1 MVLQQVKIGGEST
14 ISDLHAENAN
24 FESSIEILGVLF
36 DIYPTVVCFFGPQ
49 KKYTLRHVT
58 YNRVSSI
65 SNPHNPQIKNYLSH
79 FLPKTNSNEKY
90 ALLKQSFSAQEQK
103 WEILRDESVEATY
116 RLGISDWTQKGT
128 LWRLFHFS
136 HVTQIFPFSNLQLSA
151 ENQGDY
157 KFQFCRINVFPCEA
171 CSLSHQ
177 IAFFFFQFSA
187 ALRLLLFLVDLLM
200 LTFLGL
206 RSRNDKFKLFFFTR
220 SHTPLPSAI
229 LAVGPETRVL
239 QKRNFLRTKKNILSS
254 IDIHSVN
261 SFLALNTEKSW
272 QV

>member
-1 MVLQQVKIGGEST
+1 MR
-14 ISDLHAENAN
+14 N
-24 FESSIEILGVLF
+24 FTWWVCWSYIQTWHFGLDTKRHFMASFPLF
-36 DIYPTVVCFFGPQ
+36 SC
-49 KKYTLRHVT
+49 H
-58 YNRVSSI
+58 
-65 SNPHNPQIKNYLSH
+65 
-79 FLPKTNSNEKY
+79 
-90 ALLKQSFSAQEQK
+90 
-103 WEILRDESVEATY
+103 
-116 RLGISDWTQKGT
+116 
-128 LWRLFHFS
+128 
-136 HVTQIFPFSNLQLSA
+136 SNLSFFKSPAVSWKSGRLQISILPDKCVPVW
-151 ENQGDY
+151 GL
-157 KFQFCRINVFPCEA
+157 FPVPSNC
-171 CSLSHQ
+171 
-177 IAFFFFQFSA
+177 IFFFQFSA